1 MLAMTKSV
9 FKSRTAVLG
18 SLAFMASLCTFF
30 DAVRAQTTA
39 PVAGQFSCER
49 SECRI
54 NQSVGTSNSVGVG
67 VTSSFGVSSSAQSSS
82 NYDSS
87 ASASLVLNSF
97 DPTSANQFGYNTSI
111 QAIGSQATDSPIAI
125 EITSTTIQNKTK
137 ASNDSQYFYSTDY
150 TGEESTKSEAVFN
163 AAGFGAMQDLR
174 FKGGAQTNG
183 DSEFVGDGT
192 TTVDGPGSVFQADV
206 IKLLSKTDGPEF
218 GTGNASANAE
228 TRTRFQADI
237 TTSNFVNAFISAF

>member
-1 MLAMTKSV
+1 MLAMTQSI

-18 SLAFMASLCTFF
+18 SLACMACLCSVF
-30 DAVRAQTTA
+30 DSVRAQTTA
-39 PVAGQFSCER
+39 PAAGQFSCER

-67 VTSSFGVSSSAQSSS
+67 VTSSFGVNSSAQSSS

-97 DPTSANQFGYNTSI
+97 DPAAANQFGYNTSI

-137 ASNDSQYFYSTDY
+137 ASNDSQYFYSTEY
-150 TGEESTKSEAVFN
+150 NGEESTKSEAVFN

-174 FKGGAQTNG
+174 FKGGGQTNG
-183 DSEFVGDGT
+183 DSATWDGT
-192 TTVDGPGSVFQADV
+192 TSAEGPGSVFQADV

-218 GTGNASANAE
+218 GTGNASSNAE